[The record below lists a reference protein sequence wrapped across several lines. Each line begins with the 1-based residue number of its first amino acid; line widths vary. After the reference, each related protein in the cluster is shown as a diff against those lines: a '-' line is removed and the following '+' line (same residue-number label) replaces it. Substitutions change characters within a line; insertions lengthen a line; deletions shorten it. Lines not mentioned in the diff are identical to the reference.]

1 MAQESRRSEASD
13 VERIH
18 LAYAGIGH
26 RTTDRDKAYMSREN
40 ILKKCLK
47 PLKTL
52 GFSRVYWYNV
62 YVSFRGGKALGCI
75 Y

>member
-26 RTTDRDKAYMSREN
+26 RTTDRDKAYMSWEN
-40 ILKKCLK
+40 ILRKV
-47 PLKTL
+47 PLILENIRFFKGL
-52 GFSRVYWYNV
+52 LV
-62 YVSFRGGKALGCI
+62 
-75 Y
+75 